1 MDYQLQDQTLI
12 FHFEGDFDNV
22 AVGKV
27 KETCA
32 ALIETHRPKLVKLD
46 FQKVDFVYSTGIGF
60 VLARYKQI
68 KKYDGELVLC
78 NLSSSQKRL
87 FHMSG
92 IFRIIR
98 LEQSEVLI

>member
-46 FQKVDFVYSTGIGF
+46 FQKVDFVDFASLEPVVNAIP
-60 VLARYKQI
+60 KQ
-68 KKYDGELVLC
+68 
-78 NLSSSQKRL
+78 
-87 FHMSG
+87 
-92 IFRIIR
+92 
-98 LEQSEVLI
+98 